1 MSEIEDKRYVMTD
14 KKLEHLKNMRAKSAE
29 KARLKKEQK
38 LKEQEESAKLQILSE
53 PLHESEPEP
62 EEIIEPPTRTAKTPV
77 TRTKTAP
84 IYSSSQVSLT
94 DDDLNIVRDFV
105 TASKQQ
111 RKEKKW
117 LERKNEILSEV
128 FQSLIPQEDESE
140 EENDNMNPKG
150 QVQNTL
156 GNLSLF
162 D

>member
-84 IYSSSQVSLT
+84 IYSSSYLGSLSDNDVSIIKEFV
-94 DDDLNIVRDFV
+94 DVRK
-105 TASKQQ
+105 AEMKQ
-111 RKEKKW
+111 KKW
-117 LERKNEILSEV
+117 ASRKNEVISEV
-128 FQSLIPQEDESE
+128 LNRLQQPQEEEDEDEDDQHEDVTHSS
-140 EENDNMNPKG
+140 
-150 QVQNTL
+150 
-156 GNLSLF
+156 LSLF